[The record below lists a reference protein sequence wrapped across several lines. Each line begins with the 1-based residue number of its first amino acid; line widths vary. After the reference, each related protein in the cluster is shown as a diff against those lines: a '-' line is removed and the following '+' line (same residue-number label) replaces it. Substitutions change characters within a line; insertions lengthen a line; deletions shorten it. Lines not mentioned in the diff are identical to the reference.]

1 MPRRPAFAPAIA
13 ALSALL
19 ALTACQGSPEAG
31 QPNTTAPSTASSSSP
46 APTVPSTPTTPG
58 WTAEEQA
65 AITAATTRYL
75 AARRAT
81 EQALQNPAQ
90 AERTELERSGN
101 GGQWLTDVIEDITF
115 FRDNGWYQA
124 GAVTLSSPTVKT
136 VRLAGQQPEVTLTS
150 CIDSSAVVVR
160 YQATKKP
167 VPLGPDNGSRHLA
180 QARIVLAPG
189 SDGRKAWF
197 LISETGDA
205 KC

>member
-1 MPRRPAFAPAIA
+1 MPRRPAFAPAPA
-13 ALSALL
+13 ALCALL

-31 QPNTTAPSTASSSSP
+31 QPNTTATAPTSTSTSTAP
-46 APTVPSTPTTPG
+46 NTPSTPS

-65 AITAATTRYL
+65 AITAATARYL

-81 EQALQNPAQ
+81 EQALQNPPKAQ
-90 AERTELERSGN
+90 RTELERSGN
-101 GGQWLTDVIEDITF
+101 GGQWLTDVIEDVTF

-124 GAVTLSSPTVKT
+124 GAVSMSSPKVKA
-136 VRLAGQQPEVTLTS
+136 VRLTGQQPEVTLTS

-160 YQATKKP
+160 YQSTKKP

-180 QARIVLAPG
+180 QARIVLAAG
-189 SDGRKAWF
+189 SDGTRTWF
-197 LISETGDA
+197 LISESGDA